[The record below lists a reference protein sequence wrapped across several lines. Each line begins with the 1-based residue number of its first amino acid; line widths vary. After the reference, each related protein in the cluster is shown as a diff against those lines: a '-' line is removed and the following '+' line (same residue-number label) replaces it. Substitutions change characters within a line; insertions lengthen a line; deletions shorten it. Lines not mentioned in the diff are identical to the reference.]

1 MSKTTLSGKRLYPVL
16 FVVTVL
22 VWLVQQELTPKELHG
37 ILARCYVF
45 NTVLAVLIYVVILRL
60 KDRHSEKIG
69 FVFLIG
75 SGLKFLLFFLLLY
88 PAFNADGELS
98 SMEFASF
105 FIPYI
110 LTTVAENVVLVRQL
124 SRS

>member
-1 MSKTTLSGKRLYPVL
+1 MIKTRRSEKRLYSVL
-16 FVVTVL
+16 IFIVVL
-22 VWLVQQELTPKELHG
+22 AWLVQQELTPKELHG
-37 ILARCYVF
+37 ILACCYVF

-69 FVFLIG
+69 FVFLMG

-105 FIPYI
+105 FIHYT
-110 LTTVAENVVLVRQL
+110 LTTVVENAVLVRQL

>member
-1 MSKTTLSGKRLYPVL
+1 MSKTRRSEKRLYSVL
-16 FVVTVL
+16 IFIVVL
-22 VWLVQQELTPKELHG
+22 AWLVQQELTPKELHG

-98 SMEFASF
+98 SMEFVSF
-105 FIPYI
+105 FIPYT
-110 LTTVAENVVLVRQL
+110 LTTVVENVVLVRQL

>member
-1 MSKTTLSGKRLYPVL
+1 MSKTRRSEKRLYSVL
-16 FVVTVL
+16 IFIVVL
-22 VWLVQQELTPKELHG
+22 AWLVQQELTPKELHG

-105 FIPYI
+105 FIPYT
-110 LTTVAENVVLVRQL
+110 LTTVVENVVLVRQL
-124 SRS
+124 RRS

>member
-16 FVVTVL
+16 FVVIVL

-110 LTTVAENVVLVRQL
+110 VTTVAENVVLVRQL

>member
-1 MSKTTLSGKRLYPVL
+1 MSKTRRSEKRLYSVL
-16 FVVTVL
+16 IFIVVL
-22 VWLVQQELTPKELHG
+22 AWLVQQELTPKELHG

-105 FIPYI
+105 FIPYT
-110 LTTVAENVVLVRQL
+110 LNTVVENVVLVRQL
-124 SRS
+124 RRS

>member
-1 MSKTTLSGKRLYPVL
+1 MSKTRRSEKRLYSVL
-16 FVVTVL
+16 IFIVVL
-22 VWLVQQELTPKELHG
+22 AWLVQQELTPKELHG

-110 LTTVAENVVLVRQL
+110 VTTVAENVVLVRQL

>member
-1 MSKTTLSGKRLYPVL
+1 MSKTRRSEKRLYSVL
-16 FVVTVL
+16 IFIVVL
-22 VWLVQQELTPKELHG
+22 AWLVQQELTPKELHV

-105 FIPYI
+105 FIPYT
-110 LTTVAENVVLVRQL
+110 LTTVV
-124 SRS
+124 

>member
-1 MSKTTLSGKRLYPVL
+1 LIFIVVL
-16 FVVTVL
+16 A
-22 VWLVQQELTPKELHG
+22 WLVQQELTPKELHG

-45 NTVLAVLIYVVILRL
+45 NTVLAVLIYAVILRL

-69 FVFLIG
+69 FVFLLG

-105 FIPYI
+105 FIPYT
-110 LTTVAENVVLVRQL
+110 LTTVVENVVLVRQL

>member
-1 MSKTTLSGKRLYPVL
+1 MSKTRRSEKRLYSVL
-16 FVVTVL
+16 IFIVVL
-22 VWLVQQELTPKELHG
+22 AWLVQQELTPKELHG

-105 FIPYI
+105 FIPYA
-110 LTTVAENVVLVRQL
+110 LTTVVENVVLVRQL

>member
-1 MSKTTLSGKRLYPVL
+1 MSKTTLSGKRLCPVL

-98 SMEFASF
+98 TMEFASF
-105 FIPYI
+105 FIPYTLI
-110 LTTVAENVVLVRQL
+110 TVVENVVLVRQL

>member
-1 MSKTTLSGKRLYPVL
+1 MSKTILSGKRLYPVL

>member
-1 MSKTTLSGKRLYPVL
+1 MLKNLK
-16 FVVTVL
+16 L
-22 VWLVQQELTPKELHG
+22 VKANIYGYQMVFPNLVGYVMTESSPLLH
-37 ILARCYVF
+37 A
-45 NTVLAVLIYVVILRL
+45 LRL
-60 KDRHSEKIG
+60 EKIG

-105 FIPYI
+105 FIPYT
-110 LTTVAENVVLVRQL
+110 LTTVVENVVLVRQL
-124 SRS
+124 SRTEP